1 MSLLLLYLIV
11 PDYKEKIL
19 FFMKFFIL
27 YCFFCFPIYSENAK
41 SRLNE
46 IKKKIKN
53 NEIIEK
59 QLKKKQDKI
68 DTDIKKIEG
77 LLKNNENKI
86 RIYLSEKKMVQEK
99 INEKL
104 KLKGEIEKNLSD
116 IRKVKEDI
124 IEVLLIENFDKKE
137 YSESK
142 PILASIFKNA
152 RNKFNMNKSELDK
165 INKLI
170 QQFKFSLSEIDIKL
184 SDISNNLLEKTSL
197 ETSLQGENII
207 TMIQRRE
214 KELEIREIGKE
225 AMELKKLLE
234 SLKNKSKKQST
245 KKKFRISNLNKLEDI
260 LPIKL
265 KNIEKMTTDRAKKG
279 IVLTLKNKSVLTTP
293 NDGLVVYAD
302 AFKGYGNMIILDLG
316 NNYHIIYSGLTS
328 IMCSVGDWI
337 NAGKV
342 LGEIELE
349 YKKNEVYLEV
359 RFKGKTINPA
369 NWIKS

>member
-46 IKKKIKN
+46 IKKKLKN

-59 QLKKKQDKI
+59 QLKKKQNKI

-77 LLKNNENKI
+77 LLKNNESKI
-86 RIYLSEKKMVQEK
+86 RIHLSEKKMVQDK

-104 KLKGEIEKNLSD
+104 KLKAEIEKNLSN
-116 IRKVKEDI
+116 IRKAKEDI
-124 IEVLLIENFDKKE
+124 IEALLIENFDKKE

-170 QQFKFSLSEIDIKL
+170 QQFKFSLNEIDIKL
-184 SDISNNLLEKTSL
+184 ADINNNLLEKTSL

-214 KELEIREIGKE
+214 KEIEIREIGKE
-225 AMELKKLLE
+225 AIELKKLLE

-302 AFKGYGNMIILDLG
+302 AFKGYGNMVILDLG

-337 NAGKV
+337 NAGKI
-342 LGEIELE
+342 LGEIELK

-359 RFKGKTINPA
+359 RFKGKTISPA